1 MAPTLTDVARTAGVA
16 LSTASR
22 AFSDPDR
29 LGTGTRR
36 KILAAAQ
43 ELGYSPPAADRDRA
57 PAGGTTL
64 ATVVPDI
71 ANPVFSRFVK
81 AAQDRGRSSR
91 TTVVVADTDYDP
103 DRERETIAGLR
114 DRVDGIVVHSSRLDG
129 AEVLDLCG
137 STPSVLVNREVTGG
151 DCVIADPAQ
160 GLREAVDHLDALGHR
175 RIAYVQGRS
184 DSWSNQHRTGLV
196 RRLAEE
202 YGLELHLLGW
212 HTETVDGGTAAAARV
227 LATGATAV
235 ITHNDLVALGLVAG
249 ARALGVRVPD
259 DLSVVGSDD
268 IPFAALSAPGLSSIA
283 TPMDRA
289 GTLACEI
296 LGRAATE
303 RTAPRAV
310 HLPTHLVVRGTTGPA
325 PARAGG
331 TALEVTP

>member
-29 LGTGTRR
+29 LGSATRR

-43 ELGYSPPAADRDRA
+43 ELGYVPRSAEPGSQPSDTATVAA
-57 PAGGTTL
+57 
-64 ATVVPDI
+64 VVPDI

-81 AAQDRGRSSR
+81 AAQSRGRESR
-91 TTVVVADTDYDP
+91 TTVVVADTDYDQ
-103 DRERETIAGLR
+103 DRERETISGLR
-114 DRVDGIVVHSSRLDG
+114 ARVDGIIVHSSRLDG
-129 AEVLDLCG
+129 AEILDLCG
-137 STPSVLVNREVTGG
+137 ATPSVLVNREVAGG
-151 DCVIADPAQ
+151 DCVIADSTQ
-160 GLREAVDHLDALGHR
+160 GLRQTVDHLDALGHR

-184 DSWSNQHRTGLV
+184 DSWSNQHRVGLV
-196 RRLAEE
+196 RRLADE

-227 LATGATAV
+227 LAGGATAA
-235 ITHNDLVALGLVAG
+235 IAHNDLVALGLLAG

-268 IPFAALSAPGLSSIA
+268 IPFAALSDPGLSSIA

-296 LGRAATE
+296 LGRAGAE
-303 RTAPRAV
+303 RTAPRV
-310 HLPTHLVVRGTTGPA
+310 VRLPTHFVVRGTTGPA
-325 PARAGG
+325 PVRATGG
-331 TALEVTP
+331 ALEVAP